1 LQVFEQPIEYD
12 NDTLKHLAWQTG
24 LAFAHIREESYRWS
38 SDDTYKA
45 AKSWSEW
52 WLRHSL
58 WHSK

>member
-1 LQVFEQPIEYD
+1 MFKQPIAYD
-12 NDTLKHLAWQTG
+12 KDMLEHLAWNSG
-24 LAFAHIREESYRWS
+24 FAFAHIRDESYRWS
-38 SDDTYKA
+38 SDDANKA